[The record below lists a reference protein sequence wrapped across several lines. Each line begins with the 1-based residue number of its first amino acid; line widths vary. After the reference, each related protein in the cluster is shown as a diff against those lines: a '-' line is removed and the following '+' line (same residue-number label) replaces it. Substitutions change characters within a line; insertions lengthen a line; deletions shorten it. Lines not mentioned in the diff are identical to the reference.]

1 MSFQCSRCQAT
12 TSRALIS
19 KSTFPVTNGYRHWRS
34 VVSVRVGLKMIVTLQ
49 GVVVG
54 LNGGFVH
61 IAQLGAN
68 CLNGTGRGDLDNAS
82 TATRKP
88 HDRNTGA
95 HEGAAAM
102 ETRCIFIAVS
112 GFAAY

>member
-1 MSFQCSRCQAT
+1 
-12 TSRALIS
+12 
-19 KSTFPVTNGYRHWRS
+19 
-34 VVSVRVGLKMIVTLQ
+34 MIVTLQ

-95 HEGAAAM
+95 HEGAAKGKRLASLSCV
-102 ETRCIFIAVS
+102 RFRHR
-112 GFAAY
+112 